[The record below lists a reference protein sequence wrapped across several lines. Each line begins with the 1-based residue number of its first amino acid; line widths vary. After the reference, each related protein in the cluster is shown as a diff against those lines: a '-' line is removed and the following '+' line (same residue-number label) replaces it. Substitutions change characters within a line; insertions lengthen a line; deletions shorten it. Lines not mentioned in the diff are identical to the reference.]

1 MTAKSNQTA
10 RGTRPLSEKHHMQI
24 PWYDVIVSEE
34 RQADHATL
42 EERASLVGRVG
53 IMLLACGT
61 GAWRV
66 REAMNTVARALRM
79 SCSADIGLISLSY
92 TCFSNN
98 HAYSEVLSL
107 SQSGV
112 NTDKLDALERFVR
125 NFEKQYTT
133 ETVREIHHR
142 LDQIQKMSGNYDP
155 LRAGLAAA
163 LACCAFVFLLGGGP
177 VEMGCCFVG
186 AGIGNWLRGIMIR
199 RSWTLLACIGVSVA
213 VACLAYFLVFRGLEM
228 SLGIAA
234 RHEAGYIGAMLF
246 VIPGFPFI
254 TSMLDISK
262 QDMRSGMERLLYA
275 LMITIVASLVGW
287 LVAMIVHLRPENFVD
302 LGLNPMLLLLFRLI
316 ASFSGVFGFSVMFNS
331 PKRMAVQAGLIGAV
345 ANTLRLELVDLSTI
359 PPAAAAFIGALVAGL
374 LASAI
379 NRIDG
384 YPRISLT
391 VPSIVIMVPG
401 LYIYRAI
408 YNIGLNNIG
417 VGAEWMTRAALIIM
431 FLPLGLFTARLIMDS
446 RWRKSD

>member
-163 LACCAFVFLLGGGP
+163 LACCAFVFLL
-177 VEMGCCFVG
+177 
-186 AGIGNWLRGIMIR
+186 
-199 RSWTLLACIGVSVA
+199 
-213 VACLAYFLVFRGLEM
+213 
-228 SLGIAA
+228 
-234 RHEAGYIGAMLF
+234 
-246 VIPGFPFI
+246 
-254 TSMLDISK
+254 
-262 QDMRSGMERLLYA
+262 
-275 LMITIVASLVGW
+275 
-287 LVAMIVHLRPENFVD
+287 
-302 LGLNPMLLLLFRLI
+302 
-316 ASFSGVFGFSVMFNS
+316 
-331 PKRMAVQAGLIGAV
+331 
-345 ANTLRLELVDLSTI
+345 
-359 PPAAAAFIGALVAGL
+359 
-374 LASAI
+374 
-379 NRIDG
+379 
-384 YPRISLT
+384 
-391 VPSIVIMVPG
+391 
-401 LYIYRAI
+401 
-408 YNIGLNNIG
+408 
-417 VGAEWMTRAALIIM
+417 
-431 FLPLGLFTARLIMDS
+431 
-446 RWRKSD
+446 

>member
-177 VEMGCCFVG
+177 VEMVCCFVG

-316 ASFSGVFGFSVMFNS
+316 ASFSGVFGFSVMFNLS
-331 PKRMAVQAGLIGAV
+331 LIH
-345 ANTLRLELVDLSTI
+345 I
-359 PPAAAAFIGALVAGL
+359 
-374 LASAI
+374 
-379 NRIDG
+379 
-384 YPRISLT
+384 
-391 VPSIVIMVPG
+391 
-401 LYIYRAI
+401 
-408 YNIGLNNIG
+408 
-417 VGAEWMTRAALIIM
+417 
-431 FLPLGLFTARLIMDS
+431 
-446 RWRKSD
+446 